1 MENNS
6 SSFDSFELQITPV
19 AQDFLRTAAG
29 WALFMSVVGFIF
41 LALGLLG
48 ALGIM
53 AAGSAMGDMP
63 GGMGM
68 MGLMGGMTLGVIVLV
83 FVVLLFFPTLYLF
96 KFSSTTK
103 QALNNSNTE
112 AITRAFN
119 NLKNYFMW
127 IGIITILYIV
137 SYIGFAIFVASA
149 ATSMAGIE

>member
-29 WALFMSVVGFIF
+29 WALFMSIVGFIF

-48 ALGIM
+48 ALGAM
-53 AAGSAMGDMP
+53 AAGSAMGDMS

-68 MGLMGGMTLGVIVLV
+68 MGLISGMTLGVIILV
-83 FVVLLFFPTLYLF
+83 FVVLLFFPTLFLF

-103 QALNNSNTE
+103 QALNNSNIE
-112 AITRAFN
+112 GITRAFN

-137 SYIGFAIFVASA
+137 SYIAFIIFVASA
-149 ATSMAGIE
+149 ATSVAGME